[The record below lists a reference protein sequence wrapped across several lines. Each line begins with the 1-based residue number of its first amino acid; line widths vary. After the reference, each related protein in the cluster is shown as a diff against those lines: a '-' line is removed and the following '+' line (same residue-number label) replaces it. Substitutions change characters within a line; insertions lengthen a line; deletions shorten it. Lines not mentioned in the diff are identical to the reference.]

1 MLKKILEESQSYL
14 CHFFE
19 TVDVKRWEEIIDL
32 CFSTRGLLVFTGMGK
47 SGIVAE
53 KIAAT
58 LTSTGTKALYIP
70 AANFLHGDIG
80 ILSEN
85 DLVFMLSKSGESEE
99 LLQLIPFLQRK
110 KVGII
115 GVVSQST
122 SRLAK
127 ACHLCMVLPVQKELC
142 SFDLVPTTS
151 SEVQLIFGDI
161 LAVALM
167 KKRNFQLDDYAL
179 NHPAGT
185 IGKKMTLYV
194 KDLMF
199 GGEKVPFCYPENTL
213 ENVLV
218 ELSSKRC
225 GMLIVVDQ
233 AKKLKG
239 VFTDGDLRR
248 ALQAHGSDV
257 LKKTMQE
264 LMTPT
269 AICVLSHMLVWDAM
283 KEMQKNPNKWVTVTP
298 VIEGE
303 KVVGIL
309 RMHDIVQSGIV

>member
-1 MLKKILEESQSYL
+1 LE
-14 CHFFE
+14 
-19 TVDVKRWEEIIDL
+19 
-32 CFSTRGLLVFTGMGK
+32 
-47 SGIVAE
+47 
-53 KIAAT
+53 
-58 LTSTGTKALYIP
+58 
-70 AANFLHGDIG
+70 
-80 ILSEN
+80 
-85 DLVFMLSKSGESEE
+85 
-99 LLQLIPFLQRK
+99 LIPFLQKK
-110 KVGII
+110 KVGIVA
-115 GVVSQST
+115 VVSRAT

-127 ACHLCMVLPVQKELC
+127 SCQTCIVLPVQKELC

-167 KKRNFQLDDYAL
+167 KKRNFQLDEYAL
-179 NHPAGT
+179 NYPAGT

-199 GGEKVPFCYPENTL
+199 KENKVPFCSPEQTL

-225 GMLIVVDQ
+225 GMLIVVDE
-233 AKKLKG
+233 AKALKG

-248 ALQAHGSDV
+248 ALQTHGSDV
-257 LKKTMQE
+257 LKKTMRE
-264 LMTPT
+264 LMTPK

-283 KEMQKNPNKWVTVTP
+283 KEMQKIPSKWVTVTP
-298 VIEGE
+298 VIEEE